1 MQTEMK
7 IVASTDDFDT
17 RVKTSKMIWRKFLIY
32 PIAATIDLDN
42 SATPKDKALHSLTIK
57 KNQLGEYGDIEE
69 ERGDFEMNDF
79 IMKAKSVE
87 FLIDYPLDNP
97 AHLTITGLPEDKLTP
112 HLICKSVSEAYHE
125 IYRIEDQGMEIAKS
139 QEVGGITFLNRPN
152 TDGMFGIWGH
162 GITDL
167 VIERLTVFDEGNG
180 HVLVGLDIGS

>member
-7 IVASTDDFDT
+7 IVSSTDDFAA

-32 PIAATIDLDN
+32 PIAATIELDN
-42 SATPKDKALHSLTIK
+42 SASPEDKALHSLSIK
-57 KNQLGEYGDIEE
+57 KSQLGEYGDIEKH
-69 ERGDFEMNDF
+69 RGDFEMNDV

-97 AHLTITGLPEDKLTP
+97 AHLTITDLPKGQLTP
-112 HLICKSVSEAYHE
+112 HLICKSVSEVYHE
-125 IYRIEDQGMEIAKS
+125 IYRIEDQGMEISKS

-167 VIERLTVFDEGNG
+167 DIERLTFFDEGEG
-180 HVLVGLDIGS
+180 RVLVGLDIGS